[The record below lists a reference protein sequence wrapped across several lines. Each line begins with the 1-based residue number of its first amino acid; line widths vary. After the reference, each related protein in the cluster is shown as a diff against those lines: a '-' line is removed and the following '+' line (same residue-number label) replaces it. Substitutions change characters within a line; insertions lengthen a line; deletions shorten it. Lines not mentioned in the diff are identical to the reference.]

1 MLQYAARLLTP
12 VEPLTE
18 QPTFSA
24 ENRFYHSKGF
34 MCDGDEFVG
43 DWETTPKFVAGNRIG
58 VRLDLTQGLMSFTCN
73 GTRVPGG
80 IQGIR
85 STVLPVV
92 YMDNLEGKP
101 ASCTFVSLPAP
112 AK

>member
-1 MLQYAARLLTP
+1 
-12 VEPLTE
+12 
-18 QPTFSA
+18 
-24 ENRFYHSKGF
+24 
-34 MCDGDEFVG
+34 VG